1 MGVVSFSLTGEVPYS
16 PGSRVPSKNSRR
28 RAPPTTPSPH
38 PLRDTSTPPTKS
50 KMCWRDIVFTADGM
64 ILPPSW
70 TAASDSVRGGAIR
83 GAVISYEE
91 RVLLDLLA
99 QTETHCQA
107 DPRSLANATRE
118 ANSDAF
124 SITTTP
130 SMSRCGTAN
139 MATAPSIRP
148 CKAMKPFPV
157 PSTAFPI
164 EDVDAGLDSE
174 TEDSDWLN
182 DS

>member
-1 MGVVSFSLTGEVPYS
+1 MP
-16 PGSRVPSKNSRR
+16 
-28 RAPPTTPSPH
+28 
-38 PLRDTSTPPTKS
+38 
-50 KMCWRDIVFTADGM
+50 WRTIIFTADGM

-70 TAASDSVRGGAIR
+70 TAASDSVRGGAIC
-83 GAVISYEE
+83 GALISEEE

-107 DPRSLANATRE
+107 DLWSLANATGE
-118 ANSDAF
+118 ANGDAF
-124 SITTTP
+124 S
-130 SMSRCGTAN
+130 
-139 MATAPSIRP
+139 MA
-148 CKAMKPFPV
+148 MQPFPV
-157 PSTAFPI
+157 PSTAFPT